1 MSYRVKFGGQVFSL
15 IRENDQFLLNG
26 TPVGT
31 DVVSLGGNHYH
42 ILVGNNGYRA
52 ELVNREG
59 KQFFWKINQ
68 VLYPIE
74 LQDHLDQML
83 EKLGFDSSSAKKL
96 NELKSPMPGLVLK
109 VLADAGSEVKTGDP
123 LLVLES
129 MKMENLIKSPGDGI
143 ISEIKVVV
151 GQTVEKGSVMIKFV

>member
-15 IRENDQFLLNG
+15 QREKDQFLLNG
-26 TPVGT
+26 TPAGT
-31 DVVSLGGNHYH
+31 DVVSLGDNHYH
-42 ILVGNNGYRA
+42 ILIGNQGFRA
-52 ELVNREG
+52 EMVQREG
-59 KQFFWKINQ
+59 KQFFWKINE

-74 LQDHLDQML
+74 LQDALDQML
-83 EKLGFDSSSAKKL
+83 EKLGFDASSAKKL

-109 VLADAGSEVKTGDP
+109 VLVENGMEVKTGDS

-143 ISEIKVVV
+143 IAEIKVIV
-151 GQTVEKGSVMIKFV
+151 GQTVEKGAVMIKFV

>member
-1 MSYRVKFGGQVFSL
+1 MSYRVKFGEQVFSL

-26 TPVGT
+26 APVGT

-42 ILVGNNGYRA
+42 IIVGNKGFRA

-109 VLADAGSEVKTGDP
+109 VLVEDGAEVKTGDP

-129 MKMENLIKSPGDGI
+129 MKMENLIKSPGDGT
-143 ISEIKVVV
+143 ISEIKVGV

>member
-42 ILVGNNGYRA
+42 ILVGNTGYRA

-109 VLADAGSEVKTGDP
+109 VMAEAGAEVKTGDS

-129 MKMENLIKSPGDGI
+129 MKMENTLRANGAGTVV
-143 ISEIKVVV
+143 EIPVQA
-151 GQTVEKGSVMIKFV
+151 GQAVEKGQLLVKFG

>member
-42 ILVGNNGYRA
+42 ILVGNTGYRA

-59 KQFFWKINQ
+59 KHFFWKINQ

-109 VLADAGSEVKTGDP
+109 VMAEAGAEVKTGDP

-129 MKMENLIKSPGDGI
+129 MKMENTLRANGAGTVV
-143 ISEIKVVV
+143 EIPVQA
-151 GQTVEKGSVMIKFV
+151 GQAVEKGQLLVKFG